1 MSTEFEIRA
10 SREFAETVAGLL
22 EDGGVPRSRAR
33 AQVPAMAAAFLD
45 LVADGAIHVL
55 EDGILIRDQARLE
68 AIVLAGVP
76 AR

>member
-1 MSTEFEIRA
+1 MTPMEIRA
-10 SREFAETVAGLL
+10 SQEFARTVAGLL
-22 EDGGVPRSRAR
+22 EDGGVPHDVAS

-76 AR
+76 K